1 MTRGDK
7 NVIQSILGGWKSF
20 FSIGKSG
27 DGGITAEDLL
37 KDHVYHTR
45 ELEQIDMQSS
55 DSSLVDRWA
64 KEKSLQARRE
74 IQGNPVVVDKAMPLP
89 DVT

>member
-27 DGGITAEDLL
+27 DGGIYRAQNEAY
-37 KDHVYHTR
+37 K
-45 ELEQIDMQSS
+45 
-55 DSSLVDRWA
+55 W
-64 KEKSLQARRE
+64 
-74 IQGNPVVVDKAMPLP
+74 G
-89 DVT
+89 